1 MVKATTKKAV
11 KKTAAKKSVAKKA
24 SVKRAPPRK
33 QCVRPRPRRSR
44 LRKWPPRNHTPRKQ
58 WQKRAPG
65 RLRLR
70 KLAPRRWSRRWCA
83 NQPLANHHRRRQALR
98 RLCDGG
104 DKGNETAGR
113 GSQARCLRKG
123 ISRAAGCP
131 TSHCCKQFSLGKMAA
146 GSPVS
151 RGARTLRSVAV
162 TGQHGCCGLCAG
174 SSSQGK

>member
-1 MVKATTKKAV
+1 MVKATTKKPV
-11 KKTAAKKSVAKKA
+11 KKAAAKKSAAKKA
-24 SVKRAPPRK
+24 SVKKSAAKKTVRKAVTKKKPAKKTVAKKSSAKKAVAKKSTRKAPAK
-33 QCVRPRPRRSR
+33 KAGAKKVV
-44 LRKWPPRNHTPRKQ
+44 KKV
-58 WQKRAPG
+58 G
-65 RLRLR
+65 
-70 KLAPRRWSRRWCA
+70 A

-113 GSQARCLRKG
+113 DSQARCLRKG

-131 TSHCCKQFSLGKMAA
+131 TSHCRKQFSLDKMAA

-162 TGQHGCCGLCAG
+162 TGQHGCCGLWAG